1 MSCTINSI
9 NIDCDLSGV
18 GGIQKFWVK
27 EVSTIDFTTDPSDG
41 EAAITNIEID
51 GSALDA
57 SGLTAQGFSEF
68 AGLRGTAQLN
78 ETLSMGDRGSVLY
91 NQVLTGG
98 FPKISKEK
106 QSTLNAMSKKPI
118 LCVIALDYNGHY
130 WMIGNQQGAYLSA
143 ANNASGLNAADQN
156 GLQIEISGFSGEP
169 MFEITD
175 I

>member
-27 EVSTIDFTTDPSDG
+27 EVSTIEFTSDPTNG
-41 EAAITNIEID
+41 TTAITNVELD
-51 GSALDA
+51 GAALTA
-57 SGLTAQGFSEF
+57 TGLTGQGFAEF

-78 ETLSMGDRGSVLY
+78 ETVSMGDRGSIMY

-98 FPKISKEK
+98 FPKITAEK
-106 QSTLNAMSKKPI
+106 QATLNALSKKPI
-118 LCVIALDYNGHY
+118 LCVIALDYNGSY

-156 GLQIEISGFSGEP
+156 GLQIEISGFCGEP
-169 MFEITD
+169 MFELTGI
-175 I
+175 